1 MTDRIMPRDLFAAT
15 ALHSLMPFVLQQE
28 NNDAMKEAMVL
39 AVTSAWSTAQA
50 MVDMRDIPSQ
60 SSDNDRPAL

>member
-1 MTDRIMPRDLFAAT
+1 MTDRITPRDLFAAT

-39 AVTSAWSTAQA
+39 AVISAWSTAQA
-50 MVDMRDIPSQ
+50 MLDMRDIPSQ

>member
-1 MTDRIMPRDLFAAT
+1 MTDRITPRDLFAAT

-50 MVDMRDIPSQ
+50 MLDMRDIPSQ

>member
-1 MTDRIMPRDLFAAT
+1 MTDQITPRDLFAAT

-28 NNDAMKEAMVL
+28 DNEAMKEAMCL

-50 MVDMRDIPSQ
+50 MVDMRNIPSQ
-60 SSDNDRPAL
+60 SEQ

>member
-1 MTDRIMPRDLFAAT
+1 MTDRITPRDLFAAT